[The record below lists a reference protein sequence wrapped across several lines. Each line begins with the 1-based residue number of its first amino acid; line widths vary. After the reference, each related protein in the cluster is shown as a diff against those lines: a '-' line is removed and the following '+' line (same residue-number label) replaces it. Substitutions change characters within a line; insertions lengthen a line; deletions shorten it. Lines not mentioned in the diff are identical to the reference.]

1 MTKKNHELIKYLKTF
16 ISEDRYKLFKKKIDE
31 RTQHITVVL
40 EDIFQSRNIAA
51 SIRSAD
57 CFGIQNVHIIENQN
71 IFQDDTEVSLG
82 ASKWIDIN
90 RYNQKKENTVNAITK
105 LQKKGYQII
114 ATTPHNA
121 DIELFDLDITK
132 KKTAIIFGSEINGCS
147 ENALKLAD
155 QKMTIPMYGFSESF
169 NISVS
174 VSLCLQHLVYKMRKS
189 KIDWKINKKEQNE
202 IVLRWLKNSI
212 KSSTRI
218 EERYLENL

>member
-121 DIELFDLDITK
+121 DIELFDLDISK

-202 IVLRWLKNSI
+202 IVLRRLKNSL

-218 EERYLENL
+218 EARYLENL